1 MQRTLLIILVAA
13 SYGLVAGARPWAL
26 AALLAIAVLAVAI
39 SPRRILKFS
48 TPSIDRALIAVAV
61 AIALQIVPLPAA
73 IVGVVSPHRA
83 HVVEALGYAPL
94 TAATSGWQT
103 LSIDPALTAWA
114 LGTFVLGVL
123 AFWVTRAL
131 CGAGGHTRAICRTLA
146 IVGPAAAVLA
156 LLQKA
161 LTPRLLMFA
170 VSPDARSGNPFGA
183 FVNRNHMAAWL
194 LLGMMP
200 LAGYLIA
207 RLRIHSDSRLR
218 FFSAFKQFLVSGAA
232 LTAMAVVVML
242 GALLLT
248 LSRSGLMALGVA
260 AIVAWLSGRTRIQ
273 LERTSIPGLIGGVG
287 VVLLVTVLFVDVDG
301 WASRLQQ
308 SVDFGPAE
316 FSRTQIWKESAP
328 LAADFWLPGTGAGT
342 YSEAMTQYQQTRLWV
357 NSMRRWAHFNNAHS
371 HYVQVAVEGGV
382 LLALPVLWAL
392 VAFTTLA
399 MKIVPADKGE
409 MFWVRAGA
417 AAALAGVAV
426 QSIWETSLIMPANAV
441 MAGVAAGLA
450 LYRRDATRT

>member
-1 MQRTLLIILVAA
+1 VQRTLLILLVAA

-26 AALLAIAVLAVAI
+26 AVLLTIAVLAVAVA
-39 SPRRILKFS
+39 PRRTLKFS
-48 TPSIDRALIAVAV
+48 SPAIDRTLIAVAA

-73 IVGVVSPHRA
+73 IVDAISPHRA
-83 HVVEALGYAPL
+83 RVVEALGYAPL
-94 TAATSGWQT
+94 TAARSGWQT
-103 LSIDPALTAWA
+103 LSIDPAMTAWA
-114 LGTFVLGVL
+114 LATFLLGVL
-123 AFWVTRAL
+123 AFWITRAL

-146 IVGPAAAVLA
+146 IVGSAAAVLA

-161 LTPRLLMFA
+161 LTPRLVMFA

-207 RLRIHSDSRLR
+207 RLRIHSDSRLS

-232 LTAMAVVVML
+232 LTALALIVML
-242 GALLLT
+242 GVLLLT
-248 LSRSGLMALGVA
+248 LSRSGLIALGVA
-260 AIVAWLSGRTRIQ
+260 AIVAWWSGRTRIQ
-273 LERTSIPGLIGGVG
+273 LERTSIPGLIGGAG
-287 VVLLVTVLFVDVDG
+287 VLLLVAVLFIDVDG

-328 LAADFWLPGTGAGT
+328 LAGDFWLTGAGAGT

-392 VAFTTLA
+392 VAFTALA
-399 MKIVPADKGE
+399 RKIVPADKGE
-409 MFWVRAGA
+409 MFWVRVGA
-417 AAALAGVAV
+417 VAALAGVAV

-450 LYRRDATRT
+450 LYRRDR

>member
-1 MQRTLLIILVAA
+1 MQRTLLILLVAA

-26 AALLAIAVLAVAI
+26 ASLLAVAVLAVAVA
-39 SPRRILKFS
+39 PRRTLKFS
-48 TPSIDRALIAVAV
+48 SLAIDRPLIAVAAAMV
-61 AIALQIVPLPAA
+61 LQIVPLPAA
-73 IVGVVSPHRA
+73 IVGALSPHRA
-83 HVVEALGYAPL
+83 RVVEALGYAPL

-114 LGTFVLGVL
+114 IGTFVLGVL
-123 AFWVTRAL
+123 AFWITRAL

-146 IVGPAAAVLA
+146 IVGPTAAVLA

-161 LTPRLLMFA
+161 VTPRLLMFV

-194 LLGMMP
+194 LLVMMP
-200 LAGYLIA
+200 PAGYLIA
-207 RLRIHSDSRLR
+207 RLRIHSDSRLP
-218 FFSAFKQFLVSGAA
+218 FWSAFKQFLVTGAA
-232 LTAMAVVVML
+232 LTAMAVIVML
-242 GALLLT
+242 GVLLLT
-248 LSRSGLMALGVA
+248 LSRSGLIGLAVA
-260 AIVAWLSGRTRIQ
+260 AIVAWLTGRTRIQ
-273 LERTSIPGLIGGVG
+273 LERTSVPGLIGFAG
-287 VVLLVTVLFVDVDG
+287 VVLLVAVLFVDVDG

-308 SVDFGPAE
+308 SVDFSPGE

-328 LAADFWLPGTGAGT
+328 LAGDFWLPGTGAGT

-382 LLALPVLWAL
+382 LLALPLLWAL

-409 MFWVRAGA
+409 MFWVRTGA

-426 QSIWETSLIMPANAV
+426 QSLFETSLIMPANAV

-450 LYRRDATRT
+450 LYRRNATH